1 MSEQGG
7 GGAAGDGMGGG
18 GGCGYCPVAELEAEI
33 EQLREEVQRL
43 KQAIEQA
50 RQACLT
56 VIAQTEEILSQPS
69 GVKRGNWAYHRGQN
83 WAAKTIL
90 AYLMAQ

>member
-1 MSEQGG
+1 MREQ
-7 GGAAGDGMGGG
+7 
-18 GGCGYCPVAELEAEI
+18 VE
-33 EQLREEVQRL
+33 RL

-56 VIAQTEEILSQPS
+56 IIAQTEEILSQPS
-69 GVKRGNWAYHRGQN
+69 GVPPIKWQRHKGQN
-83 WAAKTIL
+83 EAAKTIL